1 MCILRFGT
9 VVLLS
14 IVLYSNA
21 LFAQTDLIQLSD
33 LKKIKQIDS
42 VTYSPDGKQIVFT
55 VGEVV
60 DHDDNQNPYRY
71 RTHLWISPTDGSA
84 PARPLTFG
92 SQSAGQPAWH
102 PDGRRLAFVRSH
114 EDKSQIFI
122 LSFDGG
128 EPMPFTN
135 HPNGAS
141 SPTWS
146 PDGRKLLFTSTITL
160 DDLLQVEGF
169 EVGPTWST
177 EKDERTLGDVPDGV
191 KPNPDGNLD
200 EIRAWLDQNEKKRN
214 PRVLSRLN
222 FLAETDLNTVIN
234 FSHFYIMSD
243 EAGSDA
249 KALTSGYFSFG
260 GGTWSHDSQYI
271 YFNSALDSTT
281 HPDRV
286 NHSSIF
292 RIRADGTEMI
302 EILTNESTSYFSPI
316 PSPNGKYLAMQ
327 SRDLE
332 DLGYSQTQI
341 ELLDLS
347 TGEVKDLTSKSLDRS
362 TSGVTWSDDNRYLYF
377 TANSNGGTPLYRINV
392 SDGQLERLTEFEKG
406 IRSFDVSS
414 ASVSYVQTEVANP
427 FELYVSNFSTNRRT
441 VGQLSSPRVL
451 TDLNARWLKNKK
463 LSYPVQATL
472 QNEGYEIEYWI
483 MKPTNFEDD
492 KRYPL
497 VLQIHGGPSAMWGP
511 GEASMWHEFQ
521 YFAARGYGIVYSNP
535 RGSGGYGRDF
545 QAGNYQDWGHGP
557 ASDVLAATDVAMS
570 HDWVDSNKLVTTGGS
585 YAGYLVAW
593 IVAHD
598 HRFKAAFA
606 QRGVYDLKT
615 FLGEGNAWR
624 LVPNHFGG
632 FPWEPGIDSVLTAN
646 SPLTFVD
653 QIQTPLLIKHGD
665 VDLRTGVIQSE
676 MLYKSL
682 KILEK
687 PVEYVRYPRASHEMS
702 RSGEVQQR
710 MDRILRIYEYFERHI
725 N

>member
-1 MCILRFGT
+1 MCILRLGT
-9 VVLLS
+9 VMLLS
-14 IVLYSNA
+14 IVLYNNA
-21 LFAQTDLIQLSD
+21 LFAQNDLIKLSD
-33 LKKIKQIDS
+33 LKKIKQLGS
-42 VTYSPDGKQIVFT
+42 VTYSPDGKQIIFT
-55 VGEVV
+55 VSEIV

-71 RTHLWISPTDGSA
+71 RTHLWISPADGSA

-92 SQSAGQPAWH
+92 AQNAVQPAWH

-114 EDKSQIFI
+114 ENKPQVFV

-141 SPTWS
+141 SPSWS
-146 PDGRKLLFTSTITL
+146 PDGKKLLFTSTISL
-160 DDLLQVEGF
+160 DDLLDSEEFDEG
-169 EVGPTWST
+169 PAWST
-177 EKDERTLGDVPDGV
+177 EKDGRTLGDVPEGI
-191 KPNPDGNLD
+191 KPNPDGSLD

-222 FLAETDLNTVIN
+222 FLAETDLNPVIN
-234 FSHFYIMSD
+234 FSHLYVMND
-243 EAGSDA
+243 VAGSDA
-249 KALTSGYFSFG
+249 SALTRGYYSFG
-260 GGTWSHDSQYI
+260 GGSWSHDSKYV

-292 RIRADGTEMI
+292 RIAADGSDLI
-302 EILTNESTSYFSPI
+302 EILTHESTSYFGPK
-316 PSPNGKYLAMQ
+316 PSPDGNYLAVQ

-341 ELLDLS
+341 ELLNLT
-347 TGEVKDLTSKSLDRS
+347 TGEVKDLTSTSLDRS
-362 TSGVTWSDDNRYLYF
+362 TSGLTWSGDSRQIYF

-392 SDGQLERLTEFEKG
+392 GDGQLEQLTDFEKG
-406 IRSFDVSS
+406 VRSFDISS
-414 ASVSYVQTEVANP
+414 TSVSYVQTEVANP
-427 FELYVSNFSTNRRT
+427 FELYVSNFSTNRRIA
-441 VGQLSSPRVL
+441 GQLTSPRVL
-451 TDLNARWLKNKK
+451 TDLNSHWLKDKK
-463 LSYPVQATL
+463 LSYPVRATL
-472 QNEGYEIEYWI
+472 QNDGYEIEYWI
-483 MKPTNFEDD
+483 MKPTNVEDG

-545 QAGNYQDWGHGP
+545 QAGNYQNWGHGP
-557 ASDVLAATDVAMS
+557 ASDVLAATDVAMTQN
-570 HDWVDSNKLVTTGGS
+570 WVDSNKLVTTGGS

-632 FPWEPGIDSVLTAN
+632 YPWDPGIDSVLTAN
-646 SPLTFVD
+646 SPLSFVD

-687 PVEYVRYPRASHEMS
+687 PVEYIRYPRASHEMS

-725 N
+725 D